1 MTKLEWC
8 RANAPDSFK
17 GLSDDELLQAM
28 EPMVH
33 SGFVDVPD
41 FDTEE
46 AAVGDAYSVLMNKM
60 DKIVLMLVQEY
71 GSNIA
76 FKGGYMLCKLLGRP
90 ARQTT
95 DIDFN
100 ISNSELYQS
109 LMHSFEQ
116 VGNMLV
122 ADGYITRYV
131 VKETIERFKSGGM
144 DMYDESGRKVLGIDV
159 GWHDIY
165 FGTTTTNIDIAAVNA
180 FTVERMLSDKVT
192 AILSRKRFRRPK
204 DIYDLFCIT
213 NVFDFDAA
221 LVNDFIL
228 KRTDG
233 VGAEWRNF
241 PFNETVLREYEK
253 AYNSL
258 DITTVTKTHREKPE
272 FREVISRF
280 DTVCWKL
287 RQPDL
292 EMYWDHNKTI
302 FIAKVD

>member
-8 RANAPDSFK
+8 REHVPEALKA
-17 GLSDDELLQAM
+17 LSDEDLLQAM
-28 EPMVH
+28 APMLSNGFIETPDLVDESEP
-33 SGFVDVPD
+33 
-41 FDTEE
+41 E
-46 AAVGDAYSVLMNKM
+46 ADAYSVLMSKM
-60 DKIVLMLVQEY
+60 DEIVLMLVREY
-71 GSNIA
+71 GSKLA

-95 DIDFN
+95 DIDFSIN
-100 ISNSELYQS
+100 NSELYQS
-109 LMHSFEQ
+109 LIKSFTH
-116 VGNMLV
+116 VGDKLV
-122 ADGYITRYV
+122 EDGYIVRYV
-131 VKETIERFKSGGM
+131 VKDVIERFRSGGM

-165 FGTTTTNIDIAAVNA
+165 FGTTATNIGITDVNA

-213 NVFDFDAA
+213 NVFDFDAT
-221 LVNDFIL
+221 LVNDFIV
-228 KRTDG
+228 KRTEG
-233 VGAEWRNF
+233 AGAEWRNF
-241 PFNETVLREYEK
+241 PFDEIVLREYEK

-258 DITTVTKTHREKPE
+258 DITTVTKTHREKPD

-287 RQPDL
+287 RQPDF
-292 EMYWDHNKTI
+292 EMYWDHTKTI
-302 FIAKVD
+302 FIAKVV